1 MQDTPD
7 TAGSNSSP
15 TPAAA
20 PGPMSLSPGWVLF
33 AALALAIPL
42 AAFYARSWSAAARLP
57 VLATLPDFKLTD
69 QRGQAFERKQL
80 LGRVWVA
87 DFVFTHCAEA
97 CPRLTQKMRTI
108 QDQLTQQEA
117 AGRIGLLSI
126 SVDPERDTPE
136 VLKAYAQT
144 FGVRDEVWHFLTGPE
159 ADVERAVVQ
168 GFKIAMVKA
177 PLDGKAP
184 PPPAVKLPA
193 QQGSAPAPLGDETP
207 DEIHAQAFDIMHGE
221 KFVLVD
227 AQGHIRGYYDVTEDA
242 GLKKL
247 LHDARLLV
255 RGGA

>member
-1 MQDTPD
+1 M
-7 TAGSNSSP
+7 
-15 TPAAA
+15 
-20 PGPMSLSPGWVLF
+20 LF

-42 AAFYARSWSAAARLP
+42 AAFYARSWSSATRLP
-57 VLATLPDFKLTD
+57 VLATLPDFRLTD
-69 QRGQAFERKQL
+69 QRGQPFDRRML
-80 LGRVWVA
+80 LGRVWVT

-97 CPRLTQKMRTI
+97 CPRLTQKMRSL

-117 AGRIGLLSI
+117 AGRIGLLSV

-136 VLKAYAQT
+136 VLQRYAQT
-144 FGVRDEVWHFLTGPE
+144 FGARDEVWRFLTGPE
-159 ADVERAVVQ
+159 AEVERAVVQ

-184 PPPAVKLPA
+184 APLAVKLPA
-193 QQGSAPAPLGDETP
+193 QQGSASAPLGDETP

-227 AQGHIRGYYDVTEDA
+227 AQGRIRGYYDVSEEA

-247 LHDARLLV
+247 LRDARLLA